1 MKLKVGLQT
10 ATAVTPDTEV
20 TLNDVISIEGKLL
33 MLDNSTPHLMVCV
46 QAIQNG
52 EVVAADF
59 SRTEP
64 PERGLYQLVNL
75 EPGWYQ
81 VRCQVL
87 GGYVYYGEGGSTVA
101 DESKAAFLQ
110 VESGMTLKN
119 IDFHFAPFKKGVWRN
134 YTSLDGLVHDHII
147 TIYRD
152 ADGLI
157 WFGTAGGV
165 SRYDG
170 KQFVNFTVRDGLVN
184 NYILAIHRDAAGVM
198 WFGTTGGVSC
208 YANPNARLR
217 LSAKNNGRLRLTD
230 GKRFKNFTAAD
241 GLPRNYVSAIASSP
255 TGELW
260 FGTWDG
266 GVSRYDG
273 KEFVNFTEEDS
284 LSGKTIYCLHC
295 EPDGVLWLGTAVGL
309 SRYDGQQFVNF
320 TKDNGLLRNGGIHD
334 IYRSQDGALW
344 IGLPLGVSRY
354 DGQEFLNFSFEDGLN
369 SYVNAIHQGANG
381 IMWLGMKQCGVSRY
395 DSKTFVNFVEAD
407 GLVNWKVLAI
417 HRDADGSMWFGTPC
431 GVSRYNESEFVNFT
445 IRDGLPGDKIDCI
458 HRDPDG
464 IMWLGTEHGLSRYD
478 GEQFVNLYPKKKPA
492 QNEFTVIYRATDGSL
507 WFGASWY
514 GALRYDGEE
523 FEEVIAYNPAVP
535 GNCRINAICQDADG
549 NIWFGTGY
557 ANRGGLA
564 LYDGE
569 KLVYFTTEDGLPHNY
584 ILALHITPDG
594 MMWIGTAGGVSRY
607 DGKEFVNFTREDGL
621 AYDQVNVIYQGP
633 DGVIWFGTSAGISRY
648 DGKEF
653 VNFTT
658 EDGLAHDFIL
668 AIHRTQ
674 DGLLW
679 FGTKGGGVLIYDG
692 VAWSSL
698 DTRDGL
704 AGNQVPAIHQEPD
717 GSLWFGTNGGMTR
730 YRPNTNPPE
739 VHLVSVTTDQ
749 TYRDLDT
756 LPELTAGQRVTIE
769 YNSVDF
775 KTIPEKRQY
784 RCRIKEL
791 DSDARSHPENRGWH
805 QPTKADSFD
814 YTFEESG
821 NYTFE
826 VQAIDRDLN
835 YSQPA
840 RLTLQVEPQ
849 PYIQELRRTRE
860 ELETAYLDLRTKN
873 VELQVAK
880 EAAEAANQAKSIF
893 LANMSHE
900 IRTPL
905 NAILGY
911 TQILQRQ
918 KTLPMDIRSALE
930 TVEDS
935 GHQLLALINDI
946 LDISRIEAGRVE
958 LQETDFN
965 LTALI
970 DALANMFQFR
980 CQQKGLAWGVELEPQ
995 SSAPLLVHGD
1005 EGKLR
1010 QVLINL
1016 LSNAVKFTEA
1026 GEVILRIK
1034 HHTIGQESNRPQN
1047 RGGQDSK
1054 DDVSH
1059 FTFEV
1064 IDTGIGIPI
1073 EDQKTIF
1080 STFAQ
1085 SKDGAEKGGTGLG
1098 LTIAKR
1104 LVEVIGGE
1112 LAVES
1117 TLLCPPVPVHG
1128 GMQGGDGGEGS
1139 CFFFTVP
1146 LDVLTAETF
1155 SRVSPDVSQP
1165 NPTRLANGYQVSALV
1180 VDDKKENREV
1190 LSKMLADI
1198 GVAVITAENG
1208 QQAVEAVIANQLDIV
1223 FMDIWMPVMDGIQ
1236 ALKEILLECGEE
1248 HPTLVAVSASALT
1261 HERQRYLDASFD
1273 DFIPKPIDAGRV
1285 YECLAKFLQIEYEYE
1300 DEVKSIDHS
1309 KIVLPEALLL
1319 HLKQAAE
1326 FGQVTEL
1333 EEALE
1338 QVRQK
1343 SEEGR
1348 LLAEQILTLS
1358 RNFDMA
1364 GILEI
1369 LESISIAK

>member
-1 MKLKVGLQT
+1 MKE
-10 ATAVTPDTEV
+10 AT
-20 TLNDVISIEGKLL
+20 SIEGKLM

-52 EVVAADF
+52 EVVAANF

-75 EPGWYQ
+75 QPGWYQ

-87 GGYVYYGEGGSTVA
+87 GGYTYYGEGGCTVA

-170 KQFVNFTVRDGLVN
+170 KQFVNLTVRDGLVN
-184 NYILAIHRDAAGVM
+184 NYILAIHQDAAGVM

-217 LSAKNNGRLRLTD
+217 LSAKSNGRLRLTD
-230 GKRFKNFTAAD
+230 GNQFKNFTSAD

-266 GVSRYDG
+266 GVSRYNG
-273 KEFVNFTEEDS
+273 KEFVNFTEEDG

-309 SRYDGQQFVNF
+309 FRYDGQQFVNF
-320 TKDNGLLRNGGIHD
+320 TKDDGLLRDDGVHE
-334 IYRSQDGALW
+334 IYRSQDGTLW
-344 IGLPLGVSRY
+344 IGLPHGVSRY
-354 DGQEFLNFSFEDGLN
+354 DGKKFLNFSFRDGLN
-369 SYVNAIHQGANG
+369 SYVNAIHQRPDGVMWFGTRQYGA
-381 IMWLGMKQCGVSRY
+381 SRY
-395 DSKTFVNFVEAD
+395 DGKTFVNFVEAD
-407 GLVNWKVLAI
+407 GLAHWRVLAI
-417 HRDADGSMWFGTPC
+417 HRDANGNIWFGTPN

-445 IRDGLPGDKIDCI
+445 IRDGLPGDKIGCI

-464 IMWLGTEHGLSRYD
+464 VMWLGTEHGLSQYD
-478 GEQFVNLYPKKKPA
+478 GEQFVNLYPKKTPA

-507 WFGASWY
+507 WFGASFY
-514 GALRYDGEE
+514 GALRYNGEE

-535 GNCRINAICQDADG
+535 GNCRVNAICQDAEG

-569 KLVYFTTEDGLPHNY
+569 KLVYFTTADGLPHNY
-584 ILALHITPDG
+584 ILAIHITPDG

-607 DGKEFVNFTREDGL
+607 DGKEFVNFTRENGL
-621 AYDQVNVIYQGP
+621 AYDQVNVIYQDP
-633 DGVIWFGTSAGISRY
+633 DGVMWFGTSAGISRY
-648 DGKEF
+648 DFDTQTTQSKDGNQF

-658 EDGLAHDFIL
+658 EDGLAHDFII
-668 AIHRTQ
+668 AIHRTR

-692 VAWSSL
+692 AAWSSL

-704 AGNQVPAIHQEPD
+704 GGNQVPAIHQAPD
-717 GSLWFGTNGGMTR
+717 GSLWFGTNGGLTL
-730 YRPNTNPPE
+730 YRRNTNSPD
-739 VHLVSVTTDQ
+739 VHIVSVTTDQ
-749 TYRDLDT
+749 TYRDLDAI
-756 LPELTAGQRVTIE
+756 PELTAGQRVTIE

-784 RCRIKEL
+784 RCRIKEI
-791 DSDARSHPENRGWH
+791 DNDWRK
-805 QPTKADSFD
+805 PTKADSFD
-814 YTFEESG
+814 YTFEEAG

-840 RLTLQVEPQ
+840 RLILQVEPQ
-849 PYIQELRRTRE
+849 PYLQELRRTRE

-873 VELQVAK
+873 DELQVAK
-880 EAAEAANQAKSIF
+880 ETAEAANQAKSIF

-918 KTLPMDIRSALE
+918 KTLATDVRSALE

-970 DALANMFQFR
+970 DGLANMFQFR
-980 CQQKGLAWGVELEPQ
+980 CQQKGLAWSVKVEPQ

-1026 GEVILRIK
+1026 GEVILRLT
-1034 HHTIGQESNRPQN
+1034 HHTNGQESNRASPPRLRRNYPPN
-1047 RGGQDSK
+1047 RGGQDGK
-1054 DDVSH
+1054 DEVSY

-1064 IDTGIGIPI
+1064 IDTGIGILR
-1073 EDQKTIF
+1073 EYQKTIF

-1085 SKDGAEKGGTGLG
+1085 GKDSVEKGGTGLG
-1098 LTIAKR
+1098 LAIAKR
-1104 LVEVIGGE
+1104 LVEVMGGE
-1112 LAVES
+1112 LALDS
-1117 TLLCPPVPVHG
+1117 PPRFG
-1128 GMQGGDGGEGS
+1128 SNGS

-1146 LDVLTAETF
+1146 LAVLTAEAV
-1155 SRVSPDVSQP
+1155 SRMSPDVSQP
-1165 NPTRLANGYQVSALV
+1165 TPTRLANGYQVSALIA
-1180 VDDKKENREV
+1180 DDKKENRDV
-1190 LSKMLADI
+1190 LSKMLEAI
-1198 GVAVITAENG
+1198 GVSVITAENG
-1208 QQAVEAVIANQLDIV
+1208 QQAVEAVIANQPDIV
-1223 FMDIWMPVMDGIQ
+1223 FMDIWMPVMDGLQ

-1248 HPTLVAVSASALT
+1248 RPKLVAVSASVLT
-1261 HERQRYLDASFD
+1261 NERQIYIDASFD

-1300 DEVKSIDHS
+1300 DEVQSIDRS

-1319 HLKQAAE
+1319 HLRQAAE
-1326 FGQVTEL
+1326 FGRVTEL

-1338 QVRQK
+1338 QIRQK
-1343 SEEGR
+1343 GEEGR

-1369 LESISIAK
+1369 LGHVRKVPIGT